1 MVAILDKKE
10 MDKQAQGILKNFTPD
25 EKAFAEAFATTKIEN
40 KMLTKQLV
48 DLKASYDEVWQLL
61 VVVLDIIQKEDPEG
75 LRLHVSQL
83 KRFKEEY
90 RIDRKVDGEDVVFKL
105 LTVKD

>member
-10 MDKQAQGILKNFTPD
+10 MNKQVQGILRSFTPD
-25 EKAFAEAFATTKIEN
+25 ERAFAEAFATTKIEN
-40 KMLTKQLV
+40 KQLINQV
-48 DLKASYDEVWQLL
+48 RNLKASYDEVWQLL
-61 VVVLDIIQKEDPEG
+61 VVVLDIVQKEQPEG

-90 RIDRKVDGEDVVFKL
+90 RIDRKVDGEEVIFKL
-105 LTVKD
+105 LTVRD

>member
-10 MDKQAQGILKNFTPD
+10 TNKQAQDILKNFTPD
-25 EKAFAEAFATTKIEN
+25 EKAFAEAFATMKIEN
-40 KMLTKQLV
+40 KMLTRQLV
-48 DLKASYDEVWQLL
+48 TLKEAYEEIWQLA
-61 VVVLDIIQKEDPEG
+61 VVVLDIVQKDDPEG

-105 LTVKD
+105 LTVGD